1 MRAEIYGGM
10 ICVDGTVE
18 EIAILAKLI
27 APIPLLNA
35 LEKASEDAEKKVRR
49 EKHDLD

>member
-1 MRAEIYGGM
+1 MKAEIYGGM

-27 APIPLLNA
+27 APVPLLNA
-35 LEKASEDAEKKVRR
+35 IEKVCVDAEKKAW
-49 EKHDLD
+49 EDKDGLG